1 MDTSGFARST
11 FSVLE
16 KAAIDE
22 LDETPA
28 QLTRLERLLIAAIV
42 EIGRME
48 TASPA
53 EPTDLPHFDGLTNR
67 ENDVLKLIVDG
78 HTNKSAAQQLGI
90 SDRTVEVHRMRIL
103 KKLGVRSA
111 AELIR
116 AVTDAAAMKVPLK
129 AA

>member
-1 MDTSGFARST
+1 VDTSGFARST

-48 TASPA
+48 TAAPA
-53 EPTDLPHFDGLTNR
+53 ESAALPHFDGLTNR
-67 ENDVLKLIVDG
+67 ENDVLRLIVDG

-103 KKLGVRSA
+103 KKLGVRSG

-116 AVTDAAAMKVPLK
+116 AVTDAAAMKAPLQ

>member
-1 MDTSGFARST
+1 VDTSGFARST
-11 FSVLE
+11 FSILE

-48 TASPA
+48 TASPD
-53 EPTDLPHFDGLTNR
+53 ETGDLPHFDGLTNR

-116 AVTDAAAMKVPLK
+116 AVTDAAAMKAPLK